1 MSIQLL
7 DTDQLKFS
15 RTFHVPWS
23 LGATNDDK
31 VLKSMDHFEGKE
43 VVITEKLDGEN
54 TTMNRVAIH
63 ARSLDSKGHWSRE
76 RVKQLYNEQIRWKLS
91 MEDQYDEIHRI
102 CGENM
107 QAKHSIHYTEL
118 EAWFYC
124 FAIFSRSNVCYSWD
138 DMKLLCSELGL
149 KTAPLLWRGIFSW
162 SAFVANNVQQHV
174 YSKVSKLGGI
184 QEGYVIRLA
193 DEFHYD
199 DYGTSVA
206 KFVRENHVTTGEHW
220 MFNSSVENELKRE
233 SNGNHR

>member
-1 MSIQLL
+1 MTTLLL

-31 VLKSMDHFEGKE
+31 VLKSLEHFEGKE

-54 TTMNRVAIH
+54 TTMNRVGIH

-76 RVKQLYNEQIRWKLS
+76 RVKQLYNEQIRWKLH
-91 MEDQYDEIHRI
+91 MEDQYKEIHRI

-107 QAKHSIHYTEL
+107 QAKHSIHYTEM

-124 FAIFSRSNVCYSWD
+124 FGIFDRRNVCYSWD
-138 DMKLLCSELGL
+138 DMNIICDELGL

-162 SAFVANNVQQHV
+162 SSFAHNDH
-174 YSKVSKLGGI
+174 YTGVSKLGGI

-206 KFVRENHVTTGEHW
+206 KFVRENHVTTDEHW
-220 MFNSSVENELKRE
+220 MFSSSVENELKK
-233 SNGNHR
+233 